1 MPRHHHASLTYVQ
14 VSWLAR
20 ARRVARIAQGVA
32 DIEQPEAALIC
43 WRAGTMVHFFVRQED
58 ILATLVT
65 AGLEDAPERILG
77 ALEGLSKHFLFGLL
91 AEDDDFLAGRDS

>member
-1 MPRHHHASLTYVQ
+1 
-14 VSWLAR
+14 
-20 ARRVARIAQGVA
+20 
-32 DIEQPEAALIC
+32 
-43 WRAGTMVHFFVRQED
+43 MVHLFVRQED

-91 AEDDDFLAGRDS
+91 AQDDDFLAGRDA